1 MIYVK
6 TALPG
11 CGKTKWLLKRAYE
24 AAHSGKYQTI
34 VYCGSPDKYVRFCD
48 KYLATF
54 GEVPHLTI
62 DSSTDI
68 MNPSCVLIDD
78 IFNNIDIQKAQFWLS
93 AATDSYITINGETA
107 CNCKKNIENDDR
119 YVQLSMFDQEG
130 AE

>member
-11 CGKTKWLLKRAYE
+11 CGKTKWLLNRAYE

-34 VYCGSPDKYVRFCD
+34 VYCGSPDNYVRFCD

-54 GEVPHLTI
+54 GEVLHLTI
-62 DSSTDI
+62 DSSNDI

-78 IFNNIDIQKAQFWLS
+78 IFNNIDIRNAQFWLS
-93 AATDSYITINGETA
+93 AATDSYITINGETT
-107 CNCKKNIENDDR
+107 CNCKKNKETT
-119 YVQLSMFDQEG
+119 YVPTQLSIFDN
-130 AE
+130 

>member
-24 AAHSGKYQTI
+24 AAHSGKYKTI
-34 VYCGSPDKYVRFCD
+34 VYYGAPDTYVRFCD

-54 GEVPHLTI
+54 GEVPHITM

-78 IFNNIDIQKAQFWLS
+78 IFNNIDIRKAQFWLS
-93 AATDSYITINGETA
+93 AATDSYITINGETT
-107 CNCKKNIENDDR
+107 CNSKKNKETTD
-119 YVQLSMFDQEG
+119 VPTQLSIFDN
-130 AE
+130 